1 MLTRL
6 WGPRGRWFLAFLG
19 LGEDPIWVRFGHPL
33 PHHVMQLRMHF
44 HSSRSCQSRAK
55 GTNSPWSRSATY
67 CGDGSHGT
75 ELVFRGY
82 PLGQSFF
89 FRLKRISEALLDNS
103 FGLYLLIPLTLSS
116 GFCTRDI
123 ITIYR
128 RQYEKR
134 RHFRNA
140 LHSIKTWP
148 LLRSLM
154 VNLGIW
160 NNGILEIKLWLSMTF
175 DPCCPGLRIQLTA
188 PAWSFYTRPLQ
199 GKVARINVSWKEQ
212 KRILGWVLSGKFFFL
227 EIFCSFR
234 KTILIPMGEEVYK
247 ARHAY

>member
-1 MLTRL
+1 MELDMY
-6 WGPRGRWFLAFLG
+6 F
-19 LGEDPIWVRFGHPL
+19 V
-33 PHHVMQLRMHF
+33 
-44 HSSRSCQSRAK
+44 
-55 GTNSPWSRSATY
+55 GT
-67 CGDGSHGT
+67 
-75 ELVFRGY
+75 
-82 PLGQSFF
+82 PLGKVFF

-175 DPCCPGLRIQLTA
+175 DPCCPGLRIQSTA

-212 KRILGWVLSGKFFFL
+212 KRILGWVLSGKFFRN
-227 EIFCSFR
+227 FCSFR
-234 KTILIPMGEEVYK
+234 KTIMIPMGEEVYK